1 MRNLI
6 FVFGLVCL
14 MSFGQAEAIQART
27 GSAPTGGTGS
37 TLGYSC
43 TNNEGQTA
51 SCSCVGFDDCMAL
64 HDSGMCETK
73 TLPEDGTSVPDMTC
87 TPGFRNCSCDWSQLE
102 GDEFGWQM
110 EVYAP
115 AVNMAP
121 AAAGPA
127 QAEPRGN
134 EVVSARRGSPRT
146 AARIT
151 DGTSNTFSS
160 AETDIVAPNNITA
173 PNNRG
178 TRLSPEATETLR
190 QEALAAQRNGADSR
204 RNEVVRARRG
214 RFAAPSDLQ
223 IGEIQSTSL
232 SFFWMDNT
240 AFEHGVAVERGMPT
254 VERGGLNYNWQ
265 HVFNVEE
272 QVSEQAD
279 DTGWRSY
286 TDDRLA
292 PGTAYCY
299 RLRAYRSDVFSEY
312 SNPVCEQ
319 TAQ

>member
-6 FVFGLVCL
+6 VVFGLICL
-14 MSFGQAEAIQART
+14 MSFGQADAAQART
-27 GSAPTGGTGS
+27 GGTPTGGAGGS
-37 TLGYSC
+37 LGYTC

-73 TLPEDGTSVPDMTC
+73 TLPEDGTSVPDITC

-102 GDEFGWQM
+102 GDTSGWRQDA
-110 EVYAP
+110 YSP
-115 AVNMAP
+115 ATNMAP
-121 AAAGPA
+121 ADSSSTRT
-127 QAEPRGN
+127 EPRRN
-134 EVVSARRGSPRT
+134 EVVPARRGSPRT
-146 AARIT
+146 VERIT
-151 DGTSNTFSS
+151 DGTSNTFSR

-178 TRLSPEATETLR
+178 TRLSPEAARALR
-190 QEALAAQRNGADSR
+190 QEALAAQRNGTDER
-204 RNEVVRARRG
+204 ENEVVRARRG

-240 AFEHGVAVERGMPT
+240 AFEHGVSVERGMPT

-286 TDDRLA
+286 TDNGLTS
-292 PGTAYCY
+292 GTAYCY
-299 RLRAYRSDVFSEY
+299 RLRAYRDEVFTEY

>member
-1 MRNLI
+1 MKILVSI
-6 FVFGLVCL
+6 FALVCL
-14 MSFGQAEAIQART
+14 MSFGPADAMQART
-27 GSAPTGGTGS
+27 GGAPTGGAGG
-37 TLGYSC
+37 TLGYTC
-43 TNNEGQTA
+43 TNNEGQTP
-51 SCSCVGFDDCMAL
+51 SCSCVGLDDCQSL
-64 HDSGMCETK
+64 NDSGLCE
-73 TLPEDGTSVPDMTC
+73 LQEGTNVPDITC
-87 TPGFRNCSCDWSQLE
+87 TSGIRNCSCDWNQLE
-102 GDEFGWQM
+102 SDTSGWRQDA
-110 EVYAP
+110 YSSGT
-115 AVNMAP
+115 NMAP
-121 AAAGPA
+121 AEASPTPV
-127 QAEPRGN
+127 EPRGN
-134 EVVSARRGSPRT
+134 EVVPARRGSPL
-146 AARIT
+146 ADEIIV
-151 DGTSNTFSS
+151 DGSDTISS
-160 AETDIVAPNNITA
+160 RESAIIA

-178 TRLSPEATETLR
+178 TNLSREAARALR
-190 QEALAAQRNGADSR
+190 EEAIESQRAGEENR
-204 RNEVVRARRG
+204 RNEVVQARRG

-240 AFEHGVAVERGMPT
+240 AFEHGVSVERGMPT

-299 RLRAYRSDVFSEY
+299 RLRAYRGDVFSEY
-312 SNPVCEQ
+312 SNLVCEQ